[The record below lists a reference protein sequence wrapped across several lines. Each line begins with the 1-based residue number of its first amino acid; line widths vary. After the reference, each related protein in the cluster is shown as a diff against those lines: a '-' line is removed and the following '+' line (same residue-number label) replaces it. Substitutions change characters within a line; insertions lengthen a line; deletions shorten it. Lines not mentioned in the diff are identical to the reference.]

1 MSLLAPR
8 APLGTTAVF
17 AGQIFTFL
25 KRIRKRNAEG
35 FQANEIIESKFAV
48 YGSIVNTFSHN
59 LKFIR
64 HYINVRF
71 GGGDRLTDVPLTCD
85 KHPRKMVKKK
95 NGTKAVKKIFALA
108 QFDIVNRKILVKSP
122 SDTPTVIEWKSTTF
136 SQS

>member
-85 KHPRKMVKKK
+85 KHPRKMVKKTEQK
-95 NGTKAVKKIFALA
+95 RLRKYLLLRNLILS
-108 QFDIVNRKILVKSP
+108 IRKIVVKLP
-122 SDTPTVIEWKSTTF
+122 SDTPTVIE
-136 SQS
+136 